1 MKKIESWALAVS
13 LLKEGEVLVSRS
25 FGNET
30 TYYYYRNGLISVR
43 NKNLKA
49 FMSLEELQ
57 CAFSEGKFYLFE
69 NEEEIEI
76 DQNDKYWRQ

>member
-1 MKKIESWALAVS
+1 MVKIETWENALS
-13 LLKEGEVLVSRS
+13 LLKEGECLVSRS
-25 FGNET
+25 FGKEIN
-30 TYYYYRNGLISVR
+30 YYYYRNGKICLR

-49 FMSLEELQ
+49 FMSLEELKE
-57 CAFSEGKFYLFE
+57 AFSKGKFYLFE